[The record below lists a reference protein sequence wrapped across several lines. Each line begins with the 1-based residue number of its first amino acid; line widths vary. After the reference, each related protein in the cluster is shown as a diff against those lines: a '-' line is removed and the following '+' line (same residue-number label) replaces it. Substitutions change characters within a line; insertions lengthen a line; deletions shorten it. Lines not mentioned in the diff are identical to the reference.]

1 MTCENGLSSDWEQLR
16 SSELVKKCLV
26 TRSRPS
32 CGKILAHAKNQITSM
47 RETMG
52 IRICIFKIGVTS
64 NPKRRFEWYLE
75 RGYSCMWVLAES
87 DSQDLIHMLEAAL
100 ISEFGKHIGCRNKP
114 DSGGEGALN
123 RTTVASCPP
132 FYTYVVGGRADQS
145 RWVGWSLLFKS
156 KFNLWYDAK
165 RGFKLRGKRVFVV
178 PLLAPTCM
186 SECKHVLLSLFFA
199 FPWWYS

>member
-1 MTCENGLSSDWEQLR
+1 
-16 SSELVKKCLV
+16 
-26 TRSRPS
+26 
-32 CGKILAHAKNQITSM
+32 
-47 RETMG
+47 MG

-64 NPKRRFEWYLE
+64 NPKRRFEWFLE

-145 RWVGWSLLFKS
+145 RWVG
-156 KFNLWYDAK
+156 
-165 RGFKLRGKRVFVV
+165 
-178 PLLAPTCM
+178 
-186 SECKHVLLSLFFA
+186 
-199 FPWWYS
+199 